1 MADAQ
6 ATLFANLQSLGIK
19 VMSRVSVNPV
29 LLVTALLVHNS
40 THAKKTTVQKM
51 QTVSLSNLLKRPP
64 IIIVSAKPASRATDI
79 FAFPILILAK

>member
-1 MADAQ
+1 MEDAQ
-6 ATLFANLQSLGIK
+6 ATLFANLQSLDTK

-29 LLVTALLVHNS
+29 LLVMALLAQCS
-40 THAKKTTVQKM
+40 THVKKITVQKM

-79 FAFPILILAK
+79 FVFPILILAK